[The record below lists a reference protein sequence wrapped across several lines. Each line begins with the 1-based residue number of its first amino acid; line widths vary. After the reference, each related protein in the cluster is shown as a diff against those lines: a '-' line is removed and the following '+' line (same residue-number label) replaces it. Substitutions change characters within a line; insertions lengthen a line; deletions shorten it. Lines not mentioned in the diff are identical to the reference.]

1 MYEKVLLELQAELQ
15 AQEAAAKTGDSIVVG
30 VLNFMSFLY
39 LRLII
44 EQLISTTLKSNKAF
58 NDDQ

>member
-44 EQLISTTLKSNKAF
+44 DQLISTTLKSNKAF

>member
-30 VLNFMSFLY
+30 VLNFMSFSY

-44 EQLISTTLKSNKAF
+44 DQLISTTLKSNKAF

>member
-15 AQEAAAKTGDSIVVG
+15 AREAAAKTGDSIVVG

-44 EQLISTTLKSNKAF
+44 DQLISTTLKSNKAF
-58 NDDQ
+58 NVDQ

>member
-30 VLNFMSFLY
+30 VLNFMSFSY
-39 LRLII
+39 LMLII
-44 EQLISTTLKSNKAF
+44 DQLISTTLKSNKAF